1 MFFMILLFGFGLV
14 QMTYLKPA
22 GCSPAQ
28 DHAFGYPTCHSNQ
41 DLTEQWILLCL

>member
-22 GCSPAQ
+22 GSYPAQ
-28 DHAFGYPTCHSNQ
+28 VHAFGYPTCHSNQ
-41 DLTEQWILLCL
+41 DLTEPWFLLSL